1 MKSFKR
7 LASAAAASLLLM
19 FSLTGCGAGS
29 SDTISVVSREDG
41 SGTRSAF
48 VELFDLEE
56 KNDDGTKT
64 DLTTAN
70 AEISNSTSVVL
81 TTVEQNTSAIGY
93 ISMGSLNDSVKAVNI
108 EGVAPTVE
116 NVLNGTYNV
125 QRPFNI
131 VINDKTS
138 DAAKDFIDFILSKQG
153 QAVVEEEGYIPISTD
168 KDYSGS
174 ASGKITIAGSS
185 SVTPVMEAL
194 KEAFVKL
201 NPNAEIEVQ
210 QSDSTSGVNSVI
222 EGIADIGMASR
233 ELKDSELESG
243 VQGEVIALDGLAVI
257 VNVDNSVDSLT
268 KDQVKG
274 IYDGSITTWSEI
286 TE

>member
-19 FSLTGCGAGS
+19 FSLTGCGGGS

-81 TTVEQNTSAIGY
+81 TTVEQNSGAIGY

-131 VINDKTS
+131 VVNDKTS
-138 DAAKDFIDFILSKQG
+138 EAARDFIDFILSKQG
-153 QAVVEEEGYIPISTD
+153 QAVVEEEGYIPIATD
-168 KDYSGS
+168 KDYSGT

-233 ELKDSELESG
+233 ELKESEVASG
-243 VQGEVIALDGLAVI
+243 VKGEVIALDGLAVI

-268 KDQVKG
+268 RDQVKG
-274 IYDGSITTWSEI
+274 IYDGSITQWSQI

>member
-7 LASAAAASLLLM
+7 LASSAAASLLLM

-210 QSDSTSGVNSVI
+210 QSDSTSGVNSVV